1 MKNILLATSLTSILL
16 LGACG
21 NDNENNLTQESEN
34 APQKDQDYTE
44 SPIEFIKKSDK
55 DLLFSTD
62 DSVFKLVS
70 VFENEKTDKDGFN
83 TINQDGFETK
93 LGFALVKDQTTD
105 EYMLG
110 YFGENKNN
118 TEEIVEFLGNIEFT
132 TDTGEQIKPEGGRLV
147 ASNKLIK
154 EYNPSTKA
162 KGFAVVPLDYQDEKP
177 KSINVEIGELSYE
190 ELESDWGTAQT
201 IENLKAK

>member
-1 MKNILLATSLTSILL
+1 MKKILLAASLTSILL

-34 APQKDQDYTE
+34 APQKDQAYTE

-62 DSVFKLVS
+62 ESVFKLVS

-83 TINQDGFETK
+83 TINQDGFEMK

-154 EYNPSTKA
+154 EYNPNTKA

-190 ELESDWGTAQT
+190 DLESDWGTAQT

>member
-1 MKNILLATSLTSILL
+1 MRNILLAASLTSILL

-34 APQKDQDYTE
+34 APQKDQSYTE
-44 SPIEFIKKSDK
+44 NPIEFIKKSDK

-62 DSVFKLVS
+62 DSVYKLVS

-83 TINQDGFETK
+83 TINQDGFEMK

-190 ELESDWGTAQT
+190 DLESDWGSAQT

>member
-1 MKNILLATSLTSILL
+1 MRKILLATSLTSILL
-16 LGACG
+16 LGACS
-21 NDNENNLTQESEN
+21 NDNESNLTQESEN

-44 SPIEFIKKSDK
+44 NPIEFIKKSDK

-62 DSVFKLVS
+62 DSVYKLVS
-70 VFENEKTDKDGFN
+70 VFENEKTNKDGFN
-83 TINQDGFETK
+83 TINQDGFEMK
-93 LGFALVKDQTTD
+93 LGFALVKDQSTD

-118 TEEIVEFLGNIEFT
+118 TEEIIEFLGNIEFT

-190 ELESDWGTAQT
+190 DLESDWGTAQT

>member
-83 TINQDGFETK
+83 TINQDGFEMK

>member
-1 MKNILLATSLTSILL
+1 MKNILLAASLTSVLL

-34 APQKDQDYTE
+34 APQKDQAYTE
-44 SPIEFIKKSDK
+44 NPIEFIKKSDK

-83 TINQDGFETK
+83 TINQDGFEMK

-154 EYNPSTKA
+154 EYNPNTKA

-190 ELESDWGTAQT
+190 DLESDWGSAQT

>member
-1 MKNILLATSLTSILL
+1 
-16 LGACG
+16 
-21 NDNENNLTQESEN
+21 NLTQESEN

-44 SPIEFIKKSDK
+44 NPIEFIKKSDN

-62 DSVFKLVS
+62 DSVYKLVS
-70 VFENEKTDKDGFN
+70 VFENEKTAKDGFN
-83 TINQDGFETK
+83 TINQDGFEMK
-93 LGFALVKDQTTD
+93 LGFALIKDQNTD
-105 EYMLG
+105 ENMLG

-154 EYNPSTKA
+154 EYNPNTKA
-162 KGFAVVPLDYQDEKP
+162 KGFAVVP
-177 KSINVEIGELSYE
+177 
-190 ELESDWGTAQT
+190 
-201 IENLKAK
+201 

>member
-1 MKNILLATSLTSILL
+1 MKNILLAASLTSVLL

-44 SPIEFIKKSDK
+44 NPIEFIKKSDK

-62 DSVFKLVS
+62 DSVYKLVS

-83 TINQDGFETK
+83 TINQDGFEMK
-93 LGFALVKDQTTD
+93 LGFALVKDQNTD

-154 EYNPSTKA
+154 EYNPNTKA

-190 ELESDWGTAQT
+190 DLESDWGSAQT

>member
-1 MKNILLATSLTSILL
+1 MKNILLAASLTSVLL

-44 SPIEFIKKSDK
+44 NPIEFIKKSDK

-62 DSVFKLVS
+62 DSVYKLVS

-83 TINQDGFETK
+83 TINQDGFEMK

-154 EYNPSTKA
+154 EYNPNTKA

-190 ELESDWGTAQT
+190 DLESDWGSAQT

>member
-1 MKNILLATSLTSILL
+1 MKNILLAASLTSILL

-34 APQKDQDYTE
+34 APQKDQAYTE
-44 SPIEFIKKSDK
+44 NPIEFIKKSDK

-62 DSVFKLVS
+62 DSVYKLVS

-83 TINQDGFETK
+83 TINQDGFEMK

-154 EYNPSTKA
+154 EYNPNTKA

-190 ELESDWGTAQT
+190 DLESDWGSAQT